1 MDRARPRRADQEV
14 PGQIRDRGAEGA
26 FRCGRRREQGRG
38 SGARGPED
46 ERRPATWRRRAVSG
60 RADQDALTD
69 GRYRGAE
76 GVARGGRPGLAQVS
90 EQAAER
96 RARRADLVDDPGVG
110 RRAPV
115 TGPPGEERVAA
126 RGKRRPH
133 PLRHRRRR
141 RGRPQGQSEV
151 EDGRRRG
158 GTGGGRRGR
167 RPRGGGG
174 GGGGGGGWRPRGRRR
189 DRQRER
195 GRRQGHARGRER
207 QRRRRQGHAGGRDG
221 QRERGRRQ
229 GHARGRDR
237 QRERRRRQGR
247 GGGRDGQR
255 E

>member
-76 GVARGGRPGLAQVS
+76 GVARGGRPGLSQDT

-115 TGPPGEERVAA
+115 TGPPDEERVAA

-158 GTGGGRRGR
+158 GGGGAGAAA
-167 RPRGGGG
+167 
-174 GGGGGGGWRPRGRRR
+174 GGGGW
-189 DRQRER
+189 
-195 GRRQGHARGRER
+195 AW
-207 QRRRRQGHAGGRDG
+207 
-221 QRERGRRQ
+221 
-229 GHARGRDR
+229 
-237 QRERRRRQGR
+237 R
-247 GGGRDGQR
+247 GGGAGWRGGSGWWSWR
-255 E
+255 AAGAWSPAGSRSWSWRAA